1 MNIKFDPSPITTLN
15 SIFEI
20 KSNSK
25 PELVTYSIIDDL
37 GKEILRGGP
46 LTSNTA
52 VRIPLTLEKDRCY
65 AIETVNDYN
74 AFNVTTKIFNDQNVA
89 IYTGRALVQ
98 GRILDYVSTSNI
110 VLSTF
115 EDISSKL
122 ELSPNPAHSHIDLRY
137 NANSAGEVNVKLM
150 NEAGVS
156 LIAKTFKT
164 STGDNLLKINVDHIA
179 PGFYL

>member
-1 MNIKFDPSPITTLN
+1 MEN

-74 AFNVTTKIFNDQNVA
+74 AFNVTTKIFNDQNLLLVKGA
-89 IYTGRALVQ
+89 IPGTRG
-98 GRILDYVSTSNI
+98 
-110 VLSTF
+110 
-115 EDISSKL
+115 
-122 ELSPNPAHSHIDLRY
+122 
-137 NANSAGEVNVKLM
+137 
-150 NEAGVS
+150 
-156 LIAKTFKT
+156 AKV
-164 STGDNLLKINVDHIA
+164 LLKVTR
-179 PGFYL
+179 F